1 MCNIL
6 EIVSIFVGVI
16 GLGWAVWE
24 SHKRKAQGQ
33 IVFGFLRGVK
43 TLAES
48 NVNNSGDSSAGW
60 RSLIKQIDDI
70 NERLQ
75 K

>member
-1 MCNIL
+1 MRNFL
-6 EIVSIFVGVI
+6 EIVGTIIGVI

-24 SHKRKAQGQ
+24 SHKRKAQGERM
-33 IVFGFLRGVK
+33 FFFLRGVK

-70 NERLQ
+70 NARLQ

>member
-6 EIVSIFVGVI
+6 EIVGIIVGVI

-24 SHKRKAQGQ
+24 SHKRKAQGEM
-33 IVFGFLRGVK
+33 VFGFLRGVK
-43 TLAES
+43 ALAES

-70 NERLQ
+70 NARLQ

>member
-1 MCNIL
+1 MSNVL
-6 EIVSIFVGVI
+6 EIVGIIVGVI
-16 GLGWAVWE
+16 GLGWAVCE
-24 SHKRKAQGQ
+24 SRKRKAQGEKM
-33 IVFGFLRGVK
+33 FFFLRGVK

-48 NVNNSGDSSAGW
+48 NVNNLGDSSAGW

-70 NERLQ
+70 NARLQ